1 MKIRGAALTRCGLDA
16 DGRAV
21 GIDLV
26 DDRGVNVSVE
36 LSLEQAQAI
45 ATTLP
50 AVLAPAVR
58 DVAGKLNARFILPLD
73 RWAVEQSKDG
83 TGLLLTL
90 AAADGSEVCFAVPSE
105 ACRGLGRVLA
115 SCKGA
120 VTENPSDRTA
130 PPSSKPLH

>member
-1 MKIRGAALTRCGLDA
+1 MKIRSAALTHCGLVA
-16 DGRAV
+16 DGHAV

-26 DDRGVNVSVE
+26 DNQGVNVSVE

-45 ATTLP
+45 ARTLP
-50 AVLAPAVR
+50 SVLAPALRNVP
-58 DVAGKLNARFILPLD
+58 GKLNARFVLPLD

-105 ACRGLGRVLA
+105 ACRGLGRVLD
-115 SCKGA
+115 SRKGPVA
-120 VTENPSDRTA
+120 ENPSDRTA

>member
-1 MKIRGAALTRCGLDA
+1 MKIRSAALTHCGLIA
-16 DGRAV
+16 DGDAV

-45 ATTLP
+45 ARTLP
-50 AVLAPAVR
+50 SALAPAVR
-58 DVAGKLNARFILPLD
+58 DVPGQLNARFILPLD
-73 RWAVEQSKDG
+73 RWTVEQSKDG

-115 SCKGA
+115 SGKGPVA
-120 VTENPSDRTA
+120 ENPSDQTA
-130 PPSSKPLH
+130 PASSKPLH

>member
-1 MKIRGAALTRCGLDA
+1 MKIRSAALTHCGLVA

-26 DDRGVNVSVE
+26 DEDGANVSVE

-45 ATTLP
+45 ARTLP
-50 AVLAPAVR
+50 AALAPAVR
-58 DVAGKLNARFILPLD
+58 NVPDKLNARFILPLD
-73 RWAVEQSKDG
+73 RWTVEQSKDG

-105 ACRGLGRVLA
+105 ACQGLGRVLA
-115 SCKGA
+115 SSKGPVA
-120 VTENPSDRTA
+120 ENPGDRTA